1 MKNYRYLL
9 KNIGLLTISQF
20 GTKLLGFF
28 LIPLYTNVL
37 STTDYGIYDLINTT
51 ISLLI
56 PVLTINIIDASLR
69 FALDESVD
77 PVEIFS
83 ISIKYIV
90 RGIIIFAVL
99 LIMNTITNFFP
110 TYNDYKY
117 YFFSILVVTLVN
129 SFFTNFAR
137 GVDKISAVSL
147 SSLLSSF
154 VMIVLNILFLVYF
167 KLGLDGYFLA
177 TIIGLLVQIIYL
189 AISIRAWKYIGSV
202 HNEGLEEEMLNY
214 SKPLILNSIAW
225 WINNASDRYIIVWLM
240 GLSENGIYSVAY
252 KIPSILN
259 IFQTIFNQA
268 WTLSAVIDFD
278 PEDKDGFFSN
288 MYNMYNMSMVF
299 VCALLIIITRP
310 LAHILYAS
318 EFFEAW
324 KYVPFLLIA
333 IVFGS
338 ISGYIGGIFSATK
351 QSKVFGQSTLIG
363 AVINIILNI
372 LLVSTFGTIGAAIST
387 AIAFY
392 IVWEIRMKHLKKIID
407 LKLNLKRD
415 YFSYIILVIQAV
427 VLLTIKN
434 TGILYGIELFLLILI
449 VYIFK
454 IEVLSI
460 LKRIIRR

>member
-1 MKNYRYLL
+1 M
-9 KNIGLLTISQF
+9 GLLTISQF

-56 PVLTINIIDASLR
+56 PILTINIIDASLR

-90 RGIIIFAVL
+90 RGIIIFTVL

-268 WTLSAVIDFD
+268 WTLSAVRDFD
-278 PEDKDGFFSN
+278 PKDKDGFFSN

-449 VYIFK
+449 VYSFK